1 MNARKVIALV
11 ALIIFISTIS
21 YVGYKAIGQLINGQ
35 SELLNKLKDIE
46 KKVTIKQTI
55 TKEVNM
61 HETQC
66 LIENAYHEA
75 RNQTEEGIAA
85 TVHVVLNRVASGK
98 FPNTPCGVVK
108 ERTSQTQCQ
117 FSWYCDGLKD
127 DMRNKEMLAY
137 VTGVV
142 HRAIESWYL
151 GDDVTKGATF
161 YHATYVKPNWN
172 NLEKITQIGDHIFYR
187 FKQTCQNN
195 PKDCTLRRVSRN
207 SLKSA

>member
-1 MNARKVIALV
+1 MSIKKVIAITATIL
-11 ALIIFISTIS
+11 FISTTG
-21 YVGYKAIGQLINGQ
+21 YVGYKAIEKLVNDQTDQLQEKIK
-35 SELLNKLKDIE
+35 ELNRGIE
-46 KKVTIKQTI
+46 KLAIRSKI
-55 TKEVNM
+55 TKEVNT

-85 TVHVVLNRVASGK
+85 TVHVVLNRVKSDK
-98 FPNTPCGVVK
+98 FPDTPCQVVK
-108 ERTSQTQCQ
+108 ERASRTQCQ

-127 DMRNKEMLAY
+127 DMRNATMLAY

-142 HRAIESWYL
+142 HRAVESWYL

-172 NLEKITQIGDHIFYR
+172 NLERIAKIGDHIFYR
-187 FKQTCQNN
+187 FKESCQNN
-195 PKDCTLRRVSRN
+195 PKDCTLRKVSQ
-207 SLKSA
+207 KS